1 MFRGKWLAVVV
12 AALPAI
18 AAAQSQP
25 DWKQVLERLQKLE
38 EQNRELIT
46 EVRALRKQVGPGA
59 TATPTASAASAP
71 NRDREGADPTSAP
84 NRDHPGADP
93 TSESPAGAG
102 VEERLAIQEARI
114 AEQQQSKVET
124 ENRLPVTL
132 TGTVLFNAY
141 LNGKYGAGQ
150 NTVLAATTPTNA
162 VGGATF
168 RQTVLG
174 LKFQGPTVLGGA
186 KVTGSIFMDF
196 FGGSGGTLN
205 QLFRLRVATV
215 DLAWKNTTVS
225 VGQDKPIIAPR
236 EPDSLAQVG
245 ISPLTD
251 AGNLWLWQPQ
261 ARVEHRLHF
270 GDSAGLRAQ
279 AGVYQTSEGGTG
291 LGAEYGDRLAPSR
304 PGFEGRFEFWKAFGK
319 RRIEIAPGFH
329 ASDTHVAA
337 AKAPS
342 RIYSIDWLI
351 RPTGWFDLTGMFFEG
366 ENVSVLGALR
376 QSVTSL
382 PTGEIRSVKSYG
394 GWAQASFH
402 ATRRLTFNVYGG
414 QQDDRNKDLLL
425 GAIGKNQMYAINA
438 IYRLGSNVLTSFEAS
453 QVRTTYLGLGT
464 RLNPHYD
471 LAIAYLF

>member
-1 MFRGKWLAVVV
+1 MVRSSGWLAIIV
-12 AALPAI
+12 AALPVV
-18 AAAQSQP
+18 AAGQDQP
-25 DWKQVLERLQKLE
+25 DWKQVLERLQRLE

-46 EVRALRKQVGPGA
+46 EVRALRKQVGTGTA
-59 TATPTASAASAP
+59 TA
-71 NRDREGADPTSAP
+71 ADA
-84 NRDHPGADP
+84 R
-93 TSESPAGAG
+93 
-102 VEERLAIQEARI
+102 VEERLAIQETRV
-114 AEQQQSKVET
+114 EEHQQSKVES

-141 LNGKYGAGQ
+141 INGVNASGQ
-150 NTVLAATTPTNA
+150 NTVLASTTPTNA
-162 VGGATF
+162 VAGGSF

-186 KVTGSIFMDF
+186 KVSGSIFMDF

-215 DLAWKNTTVS
+215 DLAWKNTTLS
-225 VGQDKPIIAPR
+225 FGQDKPIIAPR

-270 GDSAGLRAQ
+270 GEAAGLRAQ
-279 AGVYQTSEGGTG
+279 VGVYQTSEFGTG
-291 LGAEYGDRLAPSR
+291 LSAEYGDRLAPSR
-304 PGFEGRFEFWKAFGK
+304 PGLEGRLEFWKSFGTN

-329 ASDTHVAA
+329 VSDTHVAA

-342 RIYSIDWLI
+342 RIYSVDWLI
-351 RPTGWFDLTGMFFEG
+351 RPAGWFDFTGMFFEG

-376 QSVTSL
+376 QGVTAFPS
-382 PTGEIRSVKSYG
+382 GEFRAVKSYG

-402 ATRRLTFNVYGG
+402 ATKRLTFNAYGG
-414 QQDDRNKDLLL
+414 QQDDRNRDLLR
-425 GAIGKNQMYAINA
+425 GSVGKNQMYAVNA

-453 QVRTTYLGLGT
+453 QVRTTYLGIGT